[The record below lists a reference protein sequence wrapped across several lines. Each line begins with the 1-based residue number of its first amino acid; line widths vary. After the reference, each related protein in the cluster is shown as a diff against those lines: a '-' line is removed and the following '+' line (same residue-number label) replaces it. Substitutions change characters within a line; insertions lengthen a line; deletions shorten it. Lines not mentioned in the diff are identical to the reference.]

1 LGNSLMMGDW
11 LSRENESR
19 AAKLPRKMTFQAS
32 GNMTV
37 SVPCIDRPLLKMAQD
52 EKGPELSLRELSD
65 LTLIDAHQRRLV
77 EMLLGEGRL
86 R

>member
-1 LGNSLMMGDW
+1 MKM
-11 LSRENESR
+11 
-19 AAKLPRKMTFQAS
+19 PRKIAFRLLE
-32 GNMTV
+32 NV
-37 SVPCIDRPLLKMAQD
+37 VVRVPCVDKALLRMA
-52 EKGPELSLRELSD
+52 EKKKGREVSLRELSD